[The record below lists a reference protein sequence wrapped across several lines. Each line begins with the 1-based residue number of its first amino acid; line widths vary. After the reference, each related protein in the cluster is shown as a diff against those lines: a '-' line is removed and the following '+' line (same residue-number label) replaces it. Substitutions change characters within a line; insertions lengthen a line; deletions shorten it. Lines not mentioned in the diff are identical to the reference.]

1 MINNVQ
7 YPKKSLYIIGANV
20 IKIISCNLQS
30 SISIV
35 KLYDDYER
43 DFESVSYPYFIY
55 ALDWLFIIGFI
66 KLNENGDLEI
76 CN

>member
-1 MINNVQ
+1 MINNAQ
-7 YPKKSLYIIGANV
+7 YPNKSLYIIGANI
-20 IKIISCNLQS
+20 IKLILSNLQS

-35 KLYDDYER
+35 KLHDDYER
-43 DFESVSYPYFIY
+43 DFESISYPYFIY

-66 KLNENGDLEI
+66 KLNESGDLEI